1 MRTTTG
7 EQQDVIRDLD
17 AYKSKLREVKVLL
30 IELEAMIAS
39 DALNR
44 ARIHD

>member
-1 MRTTTG
+1 MRTATA

-17 AYKSKLREVKVLL
+17 AYKAKLREVKVLL
-30 IELEAMIAS
+30 IELEAMIAI

-44 ARIHD
+44 ARIQD